1 MKKTLL
7 LILALVAITASA
19 EQRTLEEMRS
29 LAVQAL
35 NQTGN
40 TRLKARAAS
49 ESLEVLKDMP
59 QLSLMGYQ
67 DAGWAIVSKDDSF
80 EGVLGY
86 GDSPINLDNPSPEFI
101 FLLNAF
107 NHGMQTELQQ
117 PATMRKAPARRVST
131 ELRKVDPLLKTNWA
145 QGWPYNEK
153 SPIVS
158 GYASHCVC
166 GCVATAFAQVL
177 NFHKMPV
184 KTYGK
189 ASYTWTYKNT
199 EKGIDDTK
207 LLTYDFDANP
217 FDWENIVEVYSK
229 GVSTKK
235 QIDAVSNLVFACG
248 VWANMAFAPDG
259 SGSVMG
265 TCATNMNKNCDDLRA
280 IDYTNYSSQQ
290 NAKINIEA
298 VAKELNSGRPVIF
311 GGTDPTTQGGHCF
324 VIDGANAQGYLHCN
338 LGWGGDGNGYF
349 KADDM
354 AGYTIWQQIV
364 AIVPGDYTKLYTP
377 MEELTSKRISVDEN
391 SPATELKADTWYMMW
406 NVGRETGLADLGKE
420 FQVACS
426 PKIPHDALAAFS
438 AGQIV
443 RLQPNADGTRY
454 KIQTGTGFY
463 LPSFAHNGT
472 GKSNVT
478 GTTYAITPIT
488 DETGTL
494 HPDRFC
500 LQNTNKVPMDCNGT
514 NIVGWGSSMTK
525 DPEGNAAWM
534 FLPVTLSD
542 AGALTLVSEISLPND
557 TIRLLQ
563 GESRPLNPQVLPAN
577 ASIPYYRTVSKNS
590 TYAFVENGEVVGSAK
605 GTSTITLSAIDGSGV
620 SATCTVYV
628 GTSTKKT
635 TVSSI
640 NNTLTY
646 TLRNTG
652 LTNGYLIATDTT
664 TTYPQ
669 LRGITAQQSGMS
681 LKDPQYWDEA
691 LIGDAYTQW
700 QFVKST
706 EGDTYLYNVGMQQF
720 LVPDEKSSCYI
731 FSKQP
736 QPISIALVGADDFG
750 GDFTDCFYLNGGTE
764 EGQRLMASTAYLN
777 PAHMLTSGT
786 ASKKK
791 QTVWEICALSGLSTK
806 LPLLTQTD
814 LDAMLSSEGIGMITT
829 GSRQQATFDLQGR
842 ILTTANQRGIIIQ
855 NGKKII
861 R

>member
-49 ESLEVLKDMP
+49 EPLEVLKDMP

-158 GYASHCVC
+158 GYASRCVC

-298 VAKELNSGRPVIF
+298 VAKELNSGRP
-311 GGTDPTTQGGHCF
+311 
-324 VIDGANAQGYLHCN
+324 L
-338 LGWGGDGNGYF
+338 
-349 KADDM
+349 
-354 AGYTIWQQIV
+354 
-364 AIVPGDYTKLYTP
+364 
-377 MEELTSKRISVDEN
+377 
-391 SPATELKADTWYMMW
+391 
-406 NVGRETGLADLGKE
+406 
-420 FQVACS
+420 
-426 PKIPHDALAAFS
+426 
-438 AGQIV
+438 
-443 RLQPNADGTRY
+443 
-454 KIQTGTGFY
+454 
-463 LPSFAHNGT
+463 
-472 GKSNVT
+472 
-478 GTTYAITPIT
+478 
-488 DETGTL
+488 
-494 HPDRFC
+494 
-500 LQNTNKVPMDCNGT
+500 
-514 NIVGWGSSMTK
+514 
-525 DPEGNAAWM
+525 
-534 FLPVTLSD
+534 
-542 AGALTLVSEISLPND
+542 
-557 TIRLLQ
+557 
-563 GESRPLNPQVLPAN
+563 
-577 ASIPYYRTVSKNS
+577 
-590 TYAFVENGEVVGSAK
+590 
-605 GTSTITLSAIDGSGV
+605 
-620 SATCTVYV
+620 
-628 GTSTKKT
+628 
-635 TVSSI
+635 
-640 NNTLTY
+640 
-646 TLRNTG
+646 
-652 LTNGYLIATDTT
+652 
-664 TTYPQ
+664 
-669 LRGITAQQSGMS
+669 
-681 LKDPQYWDEA
+681 
-691 LIGDAYTQW
+691 
-700 QFVKST
+700 
-706 EGDTYLYNVGMQQF
+706 
-720 LVPDEKSSCYI
+720 
-731 FSKQP
+731 
-736 QPISIALVGADDFG
+736 
-750 GDFTDCFYLNGGTE
+750 
-764 EGQRLMASTAYLN
+764 
-777 PAHMLTSGT
+777 
-786 ASKKK
+786 
-791 QTVWEICALSGLSTK
+791 
-806 LPLLTQTD
+806 
-814 LDAMLSSEGIGMITT
+814 
-829 GSRQQATFDLQGR
+829 
-842 ILTTANQRGIIIQ
+842 
-855 NGKKII
+855 
-861 R
+861 